1 MGKKELRLGL
11 LQYEVAKPD
20 TPGEA
25 SPAPTNHAL
34 TLCTWRS
41 RLATWLYVVRADGA
55 RVLTSRGGLLVRG
68 VSWVGRR
75 RW

>member
-41 RLATWLYVVRADGA
+41 RLATWLYVGA
-55 RVLTSRGGLLVRG
+55 QMVHEYLLHAVDC
-68 VSWVGRR
+68 
-75 RW
+75 